1 MDYNRDEIRKKYK
14 DLFEYSLDLIYVCDL
29 KGNFLDANDIALLA
43 LGYEKKEILNLS
55 FMDLASGEQLIE
67 AYNILKEIMSTG
79 RQLKPGEYKLRTKDG
94 DDLYVQTYAI
104 ALRKNGEI
112 YAVLG
117 IATNITER
125 KIAELKLK
133 ESEERYRNMVNNLD
147 VGYYSIGMDGTIYY
161 QNPVCKKIAGFSDY
175 NNLIGK
181 SSFDFWQNPEER
193 EKYLEELKKNGF
205 IKNFILHGKKKNG
218 TKIVVQVNAH
228 TIKDT
233 KDNPILIEGTLDD
246 ITDKFQLEK
255 KLKESEKKY
264 RQLFEETPF
273 AIILL
278 NSDGIVI
285 DCNPTTKKLLG
296 YDKEELIGR
305 NYINTSVIHS
315 KYLKI
320 TELLFNNFFKGKSV
334 HRLDLEVY
342 RKNNKLIWVQL
353 RGSII
358 RIGDKQYMEL
368 LLYDISKQKK
378 AEFLIKEQII
388 KLKELDEIRKNLI
401 IRVSHEL
408 KTPLVSVCGGAELLL
423 DQFGPELGKDAKE
436 IVRLIKK
443 GGDRLKN
450 LIKRLLDISRLEENK
465 LKLEK
470 TKIDLSE
477 SITGCINEMTYAI
490 RKRKLNIDLDIPTN
504 LYLEI
509 DRMRIEQVINNL
521 LSNAIKNTP
530 PEGRITIC
538 LRKSGDCVEF
548 IVSDTGVGFTKK
560 EMKILFT
567 RFGKIERYG
576 QGLDDTDIQGSGLG
590 LFISRELVKLHGGV
604 IHAKSPGRN
613 KGSTFTVKLPL
624 K

>member
-29 KGNFLDANDIALLA
+29 TGNFLDANEIALMA
-43 LGYEKKEILNLS
+43 LGYNREEVLNLS
-55 FMDLASGEQLIE
+55 FKDLVSGEQLLE
-67 AYNILKEIMSTG
+67 ALNVVKELIKTG
-79 RQLKPGEYKLRTKDG
+79 RQLKPGEYKLRTKEG
-94 DDLYVQTYAI
+94 DDLYIQIYAI
-104 ALRKNGEI
+104 PLKKNRVI
-112 YAVLG
+112 YAILG

-147 VGYYSIGMDGTIYY
+147 IGYYNIGLDGTIHY
-161 QNPVCKKIAGFSDY
+161 QNPASKKIAGFDDY
-175 NNLIGK
+175 NLIGK

-193 EKYLEELKKNGF
+193 EEYLEELKKNGF
-205 IKNFILHGKKKNG
+205 IKNFIVHGKKKDG

-228 TIKDT
+228 TIKDA

-278 NSDGIVI
+278 NLDGIII

-334 HRLDLEVY
+334 HSLDLEVY

-423 DQFGPELGKDAKE
+423 DQFGAELGKDAKE
-436 IVRLIKK
+436 IVRLIEK
-443 GGDRLKN
+443 GGNRLKN
-450 LIKRLLDISRLEENK
+450 LVKRLLDISRLEENK

-470 TKIDLSE
+470 TKSDLSE
-477 SITGCINEMTYAI
+477 SITECINEMTYTI

-538 LRKSGDCVEF
+538 LRKIGDCVEF
-548 IVSDTGVGFTKK
+548 TVRDTGVGFTKK
-560 EMKILFT
+560 EMEILFT

-604 IHAKSPGRN
+604 IQAESPGRN